1 MRLSDFYKRQTWIL
15 VGLLSLALVL
25 RVIRIQSRGIWY
37 DDAFSIFLSEQSFER
52 IVAGTAADTMPPL
65 YYFLLHL
72 WLSLTHQLWFL
83 RSLNVILSLGIV
95 LLLYLLG
102 KRLFGKAVGFW
113 AAFFTAISPL
123 QIYHAQELRMYAVL
137 ALALLGYVWFFVR
150 IWLRMEADPLGPVA
164 DVEPSRSRPLVEPGP
179 NPPPVEPRPNPPPVE
194 PGRNPG
200 VVPTLAWTFGQGW
213 LDWLGLILCGAAA
226 MYSHNLAIFTII
238 APNIFLLIK
247 RRWRLLGFLLV
258 AQAGIGLLAL
268 PWLTTIPGQI
278 AKIQNAFWTP
288 RPGLV
293 EILQAITI
301 FHTNMPLP
309 AWLLPVAV
317 IVSIQILVLVVIE
330 TVRAGRGD
338 TKVQFVSLV
347 IVTPPILMFVAS
359 YFMRP
364 IFVPR
369 AFMLSSLAYYVL
381 LGRAIVTA
389 RSRSLGVILAGAFTI
404 LVLLALPFQ
413 YTFNQFPRSPF
424 QRMTESLRQVVNSSD
439 VILHDNKLSYF
450 PAAFYAPD
458 LAQEFL
464 PDEPGSHNDTL
475 APASQEA
482 MRIYPVADLTEAVG
496 NAQRVW
502 FVVFEEAIQE
512 YQSQGKID
520 HPVISEL
527 EMKYTLA
534 QKQTFNDLLVYEFTR

>member
-1 MRLSDFYKRQTWIL
+1 
-15 VGLLSLALVL
+15 
-25 RVIRIQSRGIWY
+25 
-37 DDAFSIFLSEQSFER
+37 
-52 IVAGTAADTMPPL
+52 
-65 YYFLLHL
+65 
-72 WLSLTHQLWFL
+72 
-83 RSLNVILSLGIV
+83 
-95 LLLYLLG
+95 
-102 KRLFGKAVGFW
+102 
-113 AAFFTAISPL
+113 
-123 QIYHAQELRMYAVL
+123 
-137 ALALLGYVWFFVR
+137 
-150 IWLRMEADPLGPVA
+150 
-164 DVEPSRSRPLVEPGP
+164 
-179 NPPPVEPRPNPPPVE
+179 
-194 PGRNPG
+194 
-200 VVPTLAWTFGQGW
+200 
-213 LDWLGLILCGAAA
+213 

-293 EILQAITI
+293 EILQVITI

-309 AWLLPVAV
+309 GWLLPVAV
-317 IVSIQILVLVVIE
+317 IVSIQILVVVVIE
-330 TVRAGRGD
+330 TIRAGWGD
-338 TKVQFVSLV
+338 EKVQFVSIV
-347 IVTPPILMFVAS
+347 ILTPPVLMFVAS

-369 AFMLSSLAYYVL
+369 AFMLSSLAYYLL
-381 LGRAIVTA
+381 LGRAIAAA
-389 RSRSLGVILAGAFTI
+389 RSRIVGVILAGAFTI
-404 LVLLALPFQ
+404 LALLALPFQ

-424 QRMTESLRQVVNSSD
+424 QQMTEVLRREVNSSD

-475 APASQEA
+475 APASQET
-482 MRIYPVADLTEAVG
+482 MRIYPVSGLTEAIG

-502 FVVFEEAIQE
+502 FVVFEEAVQE
-512 YQSQGKID
+512 YRSQGKAD
-520 HPVISEL
+520 HPVVSEL
-527 EMKYTLA
+527 GMKYTLA